1 MDGNYDEVIGSL
13 KVKISRIVSLYE
25 SAVNECNRFEEE
37 NKELKIKLKKNE
49 NDYSD
54 LSKKFETLK
63 IARSVLASEEDS
75 HEAKIKVN
83 RIVREID
90 KCLALLNK

>member
-37 NKELKIKLKKNE
+37 NKELKIKLKKSE

-63 IARSVLASEEDS
+63 IARKRS
-75 HEAKIKVN
+75 HETEQN
-83 RIVREID
+83 RYYCCITNHFCTRRR
-90 KCLALLNK
+90 